1 MAKVF
6 VINQFEGEKLPSQI
20 ATTFDKLGWT
30 YHENPLL
37 NFTRP
42 EIEDLVMNDGITLQ
56 DSTKLRVIT
65 TECKQVL
72 EGCDKVYVMTTPTG
86 EGTDKIM
93 KYLITTFITRC
104 VSPDLIKSGDITTI
118 TSEYFMFDAE
128 PSEELIDIITRA
140 MYYTKFII
148 PVIEHFGED
157 GYRKSFNQCP
167 PYVHFNALD
176 QKTIQVIMNTNELEV
191 EPFNLGDDI
200 DQDPNN
206 PVTVRKQNVINVTP
220 NDLHLAEIWLY
231 ALAAWKNDCWF
242 NIAIVLFG
250 VDKFNNFDYQF
261 INDLLVLVGDEDHLE
276 LVSTTELMSNTSE
289 KLDTA
294 TEESLS
300 DDITDEHHFTK
311 TNQNAS
317 H

>member
-6 VINQFEGEKLPSQI
+6 VINQFEGEKLASQI

-30 YHENPLL
+30 YHENPLV

-72 EGCDKVYVMTTPTG
+72 EGCDKVYVMTAPTG
-86 EGTDKIM
+86 EGTNKIM
-93 KYLITTFITRC
+93 KYLITTFIARC
-104 VSPDLIKSGDITTI
+104 VSVDLIKSGDITTI

-128 PSEELIDIITRA
+128 PSEEVIDIITHA
-140 MYYTKFII
+140 VYYTKFII

-157 GYRKSFNQCP
+157 GYRKSFNRCP

-206 PVTVRKQNVINVTP
+206 PVTVRKQNVINITP
-220 NDLHLAEIWLY
+220 DDFHLAEIWLY
-231 ALAAWKNDCWF
+231 ALAAWKTDCWF

-261 INDLLVLVGDEDHLE
+261 INDLLVLVGDENHLE

-289 KLDTA
+289 EL
-294 TEESLS
+294 TE
-300 DDITDEHHFTK
+300 TK
-311 TNQNAS
+311 TEHVS